1 MDGPLTI
8 RYLPSQR
15 LAVLVQRKVRAT
27 LNLDGDVVAAKIY
40 GRRERE
46 YLNSMA
52 GIFPIASLNL
62 PRAVLLQV
70 IENRGEIGFFGV
82 GN

>member
-40 GRRERE
+40 GKREGE

-62 PRAVLLQV
+62 PRAVFLQV